1 MFDLR
6 ATERERKDMQEREEK
21 KLKTGATGD
30 AFHCGVKGAILVLTC
45 GVHELI

>member
-1 MFDLR
+1 MFDLH

-30 AFHCGVKGAILVLTC
+30 AFHCGVISDITTL
-45 GVHELI
+45 